1 MLILEALRGNR
12 PHFKPFRASIT
23 QYWCGKPL
31 DAEALASGTG
41 PLIDAFMDADVIDDD
56 SPNGYLEDYQLS
68 LERVPKMADR
78 KIVVIVSGIDT
89 RNKLQI

>member
-1 MLILEALRGNR
+1 
-12 PHFKPFRASIT
+12 
-23 QYWCGKPL
+23 
-31 DAEALASGTG
+31 
-41 PLIDAFMDADVIDDD
+41 MDADVIDDD

-68 LERVPKMADR
+68 WERVPKMADR